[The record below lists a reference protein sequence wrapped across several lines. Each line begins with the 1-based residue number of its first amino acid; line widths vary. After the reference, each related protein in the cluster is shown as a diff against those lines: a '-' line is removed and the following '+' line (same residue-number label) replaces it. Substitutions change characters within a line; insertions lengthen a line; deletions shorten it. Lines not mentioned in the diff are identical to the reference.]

1 MICARIAWSAADKTA
16 ERAAYIEDH
25 KRFLRSGKLDVLQS
39 GPVFD
44 EGGNQQGAL
53 VVAEVAD
60 IATMRRICAEDP
72 FDIHGIYDRVTFL
85 EWRITAGR
93 SF

>member
-1 MICARIAWSAADKTA
+1 MICARIAWSAPDKTA
-16 ERAAYIEDH
+16 ERNACLEDH
-25 KRFLRSGKLDVLQS
+25 KQFLRSGRLDILQS
-39 GPVFD
+39 GPVFGD
-44 EGGNQQGAL
+44 TGGQLGAL
-53 VVAEVAD
+53 IVADVPD

-72 FDIHGIYDRVTFL
+72 FAVHGIYDRITFV